1 MKNILLHPAYFPS
14 IETMAYIAQ
23 ADKVIWETEDNYQ
36 KQTYRNRAYIA
47 HSNGALLLNIPILH
61 KKGKRQK
68 TRDVLTVQDFSWQK
82 QHLKSLQ
89 TAYRTSP
96 FFEYY
101 EDDLLELFTQ
111 QATNL
116 MDHNFRIFE
125 ILCDLIGLETEIS
138 KTTSYKKDTNFMDF
152 RFLVDAK
159 RENQFQN
166 QPYTQ
171 VLEEHHGFLPNLSI
185 LDLLFNEGTNTLNY
199 LQNQEL
205 PWSEE

>member
-138 KTTSYKKDTNFMDF
+138 KTTSYEKDTSFMDF

>member
-61 KKGKRQK
+61 KKGERQK